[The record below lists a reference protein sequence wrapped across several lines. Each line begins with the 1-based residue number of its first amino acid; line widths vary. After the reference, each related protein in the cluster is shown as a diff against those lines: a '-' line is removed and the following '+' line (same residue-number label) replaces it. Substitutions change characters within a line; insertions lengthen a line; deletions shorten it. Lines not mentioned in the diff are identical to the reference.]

1 VLSEAENIP
10 KTGICQGDPTKVCS
24 AIGII
29 DGRGKDQGSKEKEN
43 GTNSREDSK
52 RIKKPA

>member
-10 KTGICQGDPTKVCS
+10 KTGICQGDPTNVCS

-43 GTNSREDSK
+43 GTNSREDLK
-52 RIKKPA
+52 RNKKPA